1 MWNVGLQ
8 SQISK
13 TNLYTESPIRMAG
26 SNICPAEGQDSN
38 LISPPDGLSWLRFS
52 WRFLDVPRKSRGN
65 D

>member
-38 LISPPDGLSWLRFS
+38 LISPPDGLS
-52 WRFLDVPRKSRGN
+52 
-65 D
+65 